1 MSEQSPL
8 SPVPTTGDAE
18 VDRVLADF
26 DAAAHHD
33 DQTQVEAVTQALAR
47 LQARLSSSS

>member
-1 MSEQSPL
+1 MGQA
-8 SPVPTTGDAE
+8 PTTGDPE

-26 DAAAHHD
+26 DAAVRGD
-33 DQTQVEAVTQALAR
+33 DQAQVEAATQALAR